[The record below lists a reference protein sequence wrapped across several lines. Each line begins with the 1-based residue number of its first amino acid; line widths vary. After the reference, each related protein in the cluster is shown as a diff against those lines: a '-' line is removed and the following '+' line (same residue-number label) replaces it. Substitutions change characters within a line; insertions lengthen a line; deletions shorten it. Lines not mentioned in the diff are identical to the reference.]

1 MLTIFILSKEFNKIK
16 YDLSKLGNYMQ
27 NLLQRDLGSSLLSIA
42 VILGWLGLFF
52 VFLRVLTIS
61 IKRILEAVFKKS

>member
-1 MLTIFILSKEFNKIK
+1 
-16 YDLSKLGNYMQ
+16 MQ
-27 NLLQRDLGSSLLSIA
+27 NFLQRDLGTNMLSIA

>member
-1 MLTIFILSKEFNKIK
+1 
-16 YDLSKLGNYMQ
+16 MQ
-27 NLLQRDLGSSLLSIA
+27 NFLQRDLGSSLLSIT

-61 IKRILEAVFKKS
+61 IKRILEVIFKK

>member
-1 MLTIFILSKEFNKIK
+1 
-16 YDLSKLGNYMQ
+16 MQ
-27 NLLQRDLGSSLLSIA
+27 NLLQQDLGSSLLSIA

-61 IKRILEAVFKKS
+61 IKRILEAIFKKS

>member
-1 MLTIFILSKEFNKIK
+1 M
-16 YDLSKLGNYMQ
+16 D

-52 VFLRVLTIS
+52 VFIRILTLL
-61 IKRILEAVFKKS
+61 IKRTFEAIFK

>member
-1 MLTIFILSKEFNKIK
+1 MYFR
-16 YDLSKLGNYMQ
+16 NYMQ

-52 VFLRVLTIS
+52 VFLRVLLIS

>member
-1 MLTIFILSKEFNKIK
+1 
-16 YDLSKLGNYMQ
+16 MQ

-42 VILGWLGLFF
+42 VILGWFGLFF

-61 IKRILEAVFKKS
+61 IKRILEEIFKKSLIFKLINNSELITNIQNH